1 VSDLGLERSL
11 AEALQDG
18 RTMHDETHLSGG
30 HVLAVNQVPAR
41 RDGRLLGSVVTLRD
55 HTELRAIAGE
65 LDSVRGFAEAL
76 RAQAHEAANR
86 LHSVVTLIEL
96 GREQD
101 AVRFATTELALTAE
115 LSDRLLNTVRE
126 PVLAALLLG
135 KTAQARERGVDM
147 SVSEATQVGPL
158 SLDVRDLVTVLGNL
172 VDNAIDAAAVAPQPR
187 SVEVMLRTDARQL
200 TIQVRDSGPGIELEN
215 LQAVFTR
222 GWSTKQA
229 TGPHGRGLGLA
240 LVRQVVNRHGGTIE
254 VRTDAGAVFEVRLPM
269 SVAEADPVLSSR
281 VAGQ

>member
-1 VSDLGLERSL
+1 
-11 AEALQDG
+11 
-18 RTMHDETHLSGG
+18 M
-30 HVLAVNQVPAR
+30 NQVPAR